1 MKKIIIVFGII
12 LIIFIIIFLGIFNQK
27 VEVKFDKCVDGD
39 TFWLVINNK
48 REKVRILGVDTP
60 ESTNYIEEYGID
72 ASIYTCNL
80 LKNANNIYLEYDI
93 NSDRY
98 DKYDRLLAWVFVD
111 NNNLSEL
118 LLSKGY
124 ANVDYIYG
132 KYKYLDDLCNV
143 QEQAYL
149 NKVGIWNNSKYNY
162 YNNYCYKK
170 Y

>member
-60 ESTNYIEEYGID
+60 ESTNYIEDYGVD
-72 ASIYTCNL
+72 ASGYTCSML
-80 LKNANNIYLEYDI
+80 ENANNIYLEYDI

-98 DKYDRLLAWVFVD
+98 DKYNRLLAWVFVD
-111 NNNLSEL
+111 NNNLNEL

-124 ANVDYIYG
+124 AEVKYIYG
-132 KYKYLDDLCNV
+132 DYKYISDLCLA
-143 QEQAYL
+143 QKRAYNNNL
-149 NKVGIWNNSKYNY
+149 GIWSISYNY
-162 YNNYCYKK
+162 ENNYCVKNNY
-170 Y
+170 